1 MHRRCHFFSQ
11 KFWLIVE
18 RKGMSIWDVGCS
30 MSDFFIWNG
39 FLSWL
44 MEGKKGIGDVGF
56 YMENFSG
63 IACGTTR
70 RFRISKV
77 QWNLVKLLL
86 ENKIP
91 IFATLK
97 SLPLTNL
104 IPWWVL
110 PVLARGRMD
119 FLAFYKV
126 SFSYRLISVSNFS
139 WRALKYRGS
148 FFCSL
153 RCTAQIK

>member
-1 MHRRCHFFSQ
+1 
-11 KFWLIVE
+11 
-18 RKGMSIWDVGCS
+18 
-30 MSDFFIWNG
+30 
-39 FLSWL
+39 

-104 IPWWVL
+104 IP
-110 PVLARGRMD
+110 
-119 FLAFYKV
+119 
-126 SFSYRLISVSNFS
+126 
-139 WRALKYRGS
+139 
-148 FFCSL
+148 
-153 RCTAQIK
+153 